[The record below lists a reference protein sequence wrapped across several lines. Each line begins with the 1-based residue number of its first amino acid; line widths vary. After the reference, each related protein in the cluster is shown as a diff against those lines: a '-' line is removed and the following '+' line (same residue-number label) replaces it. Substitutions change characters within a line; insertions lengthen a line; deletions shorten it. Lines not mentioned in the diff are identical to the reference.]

1 MWCIYRA
8 TAEILVSQCAGILRS
23 RSLNVSLVMNG
34 NRKDISIVTGS
45 GSGIGRAIAL
55 KLAEDG
61 FHVAGIDVDEAAA
74 RSTTAEII
82 LQGGTAEHF
91 YVDVT
96 DQAAVSSAFKD
107 IAAEGR
113 VRGLVNSAGIACIGS
128 LAQTSTA
135 DFERVFNVN
144 VRGVYNGM
152 FAVLPLMLENELGV
166 IINMASI
173 TATVGV
179 RDRFA
184 YSMSKGAVLSMT
196 LSVAKDYINKGI
208 RCNCV
213 SPARVHTPFVDNFLR
228 DNYPEIERPVLFEQ
242 LSKSQPIGRMG
253 TPEEVAALVGFLL
266 TDEASF
272 ITGSN
277 FPIDGGF
284 VTLNN

>member
-1 MWCIYRA
+1 
-8 TAEILVSQCAGILRS
+8 
-23 RSLNVSLVMNG
+23 MNG

-228 DNYPEIERPVLFEQ
+228 DNYPETERSVLFEQ
-242 LSKSQPIGRMG
+242 LCKSQPIGRMG
-253 TPEEVAALVGFLL
+253 TPEEVAALVSFLL
-266 TDEASF
+266 SDEASF

>member
-1 MWCIYRA
+1 MK
-8 TAEILVSQCAGILRS
+8 E
-23 RSLNVSLVMNG
+23 
-34 NRKDISIVTGS
+34 NRKDISIVTGA

-55 KLAEDG
+55 KLANDG
-61 FHVAGIDVDEAAA
+61 FDVAAIDLDEVSAK
-74 RSTTAEII
+74 STAQDIN
-82 LQGGTAEHF
+82 LQGGTAESFH
-91 YVDVT
+91 VDVT
-96 DQAAVSSAFKD
+96 DQLAMLSAFKD
-107 IAAEGR
+107 IAGEGR

-128 LAQTSTA
+128 LAQTSNA

-152 FAVLPLMLENELGV
+152 FAVLPLMLEHESGV
-166 IINMASI
+166 IINMASVA
-173 TATVGV
+173 ATVGIQ
-179 RDRFA
+179 DRFA

-196 LSVAKDYINKGI
+196 LSVAKDYVTEGI

-213 SPARVHTPFVDNFLR
+213 SPARIHTPFVDNFLR
-228 DNYPEIERPVLFEQ
+228 DNYSEFERPVLFEQ

-253 TPEEVAALVGFLL
+253 APEEVAALVSFLL

-272 ITGSN
+272 VTGSN